1 MNARRENRSFDST
14 VAVSVAMLLLFI
26 MLLEGMRPPASLA
39 APLLSVS
46 SDRPPAGAFNVQIL
60 ALEVTQ
66 GVRGDIPTRTTPHGD
81 LVLPSDGAVHV
92 ANRRTVVRAY
102 PWVEASLK
110 ATVPPLTARLW
121 AYQDGKLL
129 PGSPIASENPL
140 LEGISEDL
148 SLKEMRSDAAESWNF
163 LLPQAWVTLT
173 AKEEPLD
180 LRFVVEANPL
190 GPGHWPECPG
200 CENDNAVTLEG
211 QKFVYLPP
219 LIIKPYFVDLIIPPG
234 EDEAIIFSGP
244 TPDEFQAA
252 LSAVYNLLPIGE
264 GAWGLLVLPPTR
276 VTWEGPLRRDDR
288 YPFAETMVRRHL
300 PGGSL
305 KGSQPGIYYLFL
317 LTRLP
322 YYRHF
327 PGDRGPGMAWVG
339 KSYVQ
344 ARTYGPTIVHELTH
358 AIGLDHAGNGHG
370 EVNGGGFNPDYPD
383 EKGRV
388 EPNAYGFDLAS
399 MKAVPP
405 DPYGQRTYDFMSYG
419 PGAKWVSIYT
429 WENIARLLGQP
440 NVDA

>member
-1 MNARRENRSFDST
+1 MNPTDDRHPSRWT
-14 VAVSVAMLLLFI
+14 VTVSIALLLPLA
-26 MLLEGMRPPASLA
+26 LLLGGIGGPVSQAESPSNPRPVQL
-39 APLLSVS
+39 
-46 SDRPPAGAFNVQIL
+46 PPGTFDVQIV

-66 GVRGDIPTRTTPHGD
+66 GVRGDIPTRTAPNGD

-102 PWVEASLK
+102 PWVEAGLD
-110 ATVPPLTARLW
+110 ATVPPLSARLW

-129 PGSPIASENPL
+129 PGSPIAAENPL
-140 LEGISEDL
+140 LEGISADR
-148 SLKEMRSDAAESWNF
+148 SLKEMRSDAARSWNF
-163 LLPQAWVTLT
+163 LLPQAWVTLA

-180 LRFVVEANPL
+180 LRFVVKANPP
-190 GPGHWPECPG
+190 GPDHRPECGG
-200 CENDNAVTLEG
+200 CENDNAVILEG

-252 LSAVYNLLPIGE
+252 LSAVYGLLPIGE
-264 GAWGLLVLPPTR
+264 AAWGVFVLPPTR
-276 VTWEGPLRRDDR
+276 VTWEGPLRRGDR
-288 YPFAETMVRRHL
+288 HLFAEAMIRRYL

-317 LTRLP
+317 FTRLP

-327 PGDRGPGMAWVG
+327 PGDRGPSMAWLG

-344 ARTYGPTIVHELTH
+344 ARTYAPSIVHELTH
-358 AIGLDHAGNGHG
+358 AIGLNHAGNGHG
-370 EVNGGGFNPDYPD
+370 EVNWGGFNPDYPD

-405 DPYGQRTYDFMSYG
+405 DPYGQQTYDFMSYG
-419 PGAKWVSIYT
+419 PGAKWVSVYT

-440 NVDA
+440 DVNA